1 MGKIKRKTQI
11 VEALNS
17 LNKTDIY
24 SLMLFTLYK
33 LHDDPEY
40 TTLTELIYLLD
51 RDSLAKFFKMY
62 EGMTI
67 KVPKTR
73 EIRLILQALC
83 LFQYVNLE
91 KGTYEEGLKGV
102 LDDDF
107 TEDEIN
113 TVYKKLVDVV
123 ANYDFKR
130 D

>member
-67 KVPKTR
+67 KVPK
-73 EIRLILQALC
+73 
-83 LFQYVNLE
+83 
-91 KGTYEEGLKGV
+91 
-102 LDDDF
+102 
-107 TEDEIN
+107 IN
-113 TVYKKLVDVV
+113 TSSFMFISVCKS
-123 ANYDFKR
+123 
-130 D
+130 